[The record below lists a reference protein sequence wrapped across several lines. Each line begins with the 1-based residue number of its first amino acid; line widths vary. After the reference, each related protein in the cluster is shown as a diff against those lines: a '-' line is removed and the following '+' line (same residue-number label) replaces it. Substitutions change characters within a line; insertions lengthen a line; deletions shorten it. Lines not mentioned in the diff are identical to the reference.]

1 VTLALV
7 TAPPS
12 TLFQWRERTLPSSP
26 SHERRI
32 NHAKRIMRT
41 VTARS
46 NGAPSSPAPS
56 SPLLEIGVYSAVQDL
71 EIEPTSIL
79 DQINK

>member
-1 VTLALV
+1 MTLALV

-46 NGAPSSPAPS
+46 NGAPSSP
-56 SPLLEIGVYSAVQDL
+56 LLQFQGVYSAVRSDR
-71 EIEPTSIL
+71 
-79 DQINK
+79 INVNTNK